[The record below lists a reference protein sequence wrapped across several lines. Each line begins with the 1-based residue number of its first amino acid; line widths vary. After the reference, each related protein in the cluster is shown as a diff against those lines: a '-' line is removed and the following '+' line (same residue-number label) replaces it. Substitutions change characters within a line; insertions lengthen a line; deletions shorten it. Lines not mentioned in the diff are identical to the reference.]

1 MLGPELINLTARPT
15 PIFLEG
21 SASIQLS
28 QSAAKDLGLKDG
40 QIVQGVLATR
50 ADLLKLIVNNKE
62 LEWSASG
69 RFKPGDKLDFRV
81 ESSIFGRALVPLGR
95 TANSAASSPL
105 APTSPRLLSL
115 LHRPQQP
122 SVLASLFK
130 PGGLDALTAQLGG
143 TEQLRANLLLS
154 MAKLSPQMVRR
165 GLSQSGLFGEQRMAS
180 AAASG
185 MGSAMATGLGAGL
198 DLKQMLRSLL
208 RNTPLQSPFSAELK
222 GAIDEVESKQL
233 ESLQAQQSRELS
245 YSFVLPFMDANAVE
259 IELYREARNASGSG
273 EEWVI
278 NLHTESP
285 SLGELWLKTTLK
297 SAANIEMVMWA
308 PRADVADRAREA
320 ASELVYELQRFGL
333 SLEKIDVLNAPRPA
347 LSETIGGSGQVVDVS
362 T

>member
-1 MLGPELINLTARPT
+1 MI
-15 PIFLEG
+15 
-21 SASIQLS
+21 
-28 QSAAKDLGLKDG
+28 AA
-40 QIVQGVLATR
+40 R

-95 TANSAASSPL
+95 TANTAASSPL

-122 SVLASLFK
+122 SILASLFK
-130 PGGLDALTAQLGG
+130 QGGLDALAAQLGG
-143 TEQLRANLLLS
+143 TEQLRANLLMS
-154 MAKLSPQMVRR
+154 MAKLSPQMVKR
-165 GLSQSGLFGEQRMAS
+165 GLSQSGLFGEQRL
-180 AAASG
+180 ASG
-185 MGSAMATGLGAGL
+185 AAPAVGSAMATGVGL
-198 DLKQMLRSLL
+198 DIKQMLRSLL
-208 RNTPLQSPFSAELK
+208 RNTPVQSPLSAELK

-233 ESLQAQQSRELS
+233 ETLQAQQSRELS

-259 IELYREARNASGSG
+259 IELYHEARNGSAG
-273 EEWVI
+273 GDEWVI
-278 NLHTESP
+278 NLHTDSP

-308 PRADVADRAREA
+308 PRLDVAERAREA
-320 ASELVYELQRFGL
+320 SSELAYELQCFGL

-347 LSETIGGSGQVVDVS
+347 LSESLGGSGQVVDVS

>member
-21 SASIQLS
+21 SASIQLT

-40 QIVQGVLATR
+40 QIIQGVLATR

-95 TANSAASSPL
+95 TATSAASSPL
-105 APTSPRLLSL
+105 APTSPGLLSL

-130 PGGLDALTAQLGG
+130 QGGLDALTAQLSG

-154 MAKLSPQMVRR
+154 MAKLSPQMVKR
-165 GLSQSGLFGEQRMAS
+165 GLSQSGLFGEQRI
-180 AAASG
+180 ASG
-185 MGSAMATGLGAGL
+185 VAAGAGVGL
-198 DLKQMLRSLL
+198 DIKQMLRSLL
-208 RNTPLQSPFSAELK
+208 RNTPVQSPFSAELK
-222 GAIDEVESKQL
+222 GAIDEVESRQL

-259 IELYREARNASGSG
+259 IEL
-273 EEWVI
+273 
-278 NLHTESP
+278 
-285 SLGELWLKTTLK
+285 
-297 SAANIEMVMWA
+297 
-308 PRADVADRAREA
+308 
-320 ASELVYELQRFGL
+320 
-333 SLEKIDVLNAPRPA
+333 
-347 LSETIGGSGQVVDVS
+347 
-362 T
+362 

>member
-21 SASIQLS
+21 SASIQLT

-40 QIVQGVLATR
+40 QIIQGVLATR

-95 TANSAASSPL
+95 TATSAASSPL
-105 APTSPRLLSL
+105 APTSPGLLSL

-130 PGGLDALTAQLGG
+130 QGGLDALTAQLSG

-154 MAKLSPQMVRR
+154 MAKLSPQMVKR
-165 GLSQSGLFGEQRMAS
+165 GLSQSGLFGEQRI
-180 AAASG
+180 ASG
-185 MGSAMATGLGAGL
+185 VAAGAGIGL
-198 DLKQMLRSLL
+198 DIKQMLRSLL
-208 RNTPLQSPFSAELK
+208 RNTPVQSPFSAELK

-259 IELYREARNASGSG
+259 IELYREARNASGG
-273 EEWVI
+273 GDEWVI

-308 PRADVADRAREA
+308 PRPDVADRARET

-347 LSETIGGSGQVVDVS
+347 LSEAIGGSGQVVDVS

>member
-21 SASIQLS
+21 SAPIQLT

-40 QIVQGVLATR
+40 QIVQGVIAAR

-62 LEWSASG
+62 LEWPASG
-69 RFKPGDKLDFRV
+69 RFKPGDRLDFRV

-95 TANSAASSPL
+95 TASSASSSPL
-105 APTSPRLLSL
+105 EPASPRLLSL
-115 LHRPQQP
+115 LHRPQQS

-154 MAKLSPQMVRR
+154 MAKLSPQMVKR
-165 GLSQSGLFGEQRMAS
+165 GLSQSGLFGEQRI
-180 AAASG
+180 ASG
-185 MGSAMATGLGAGL
+185 VAAGAGVGL
-198 DLKQMLRSLL
+198 DIKQMLRSLL
-208 RNTPLQSPFSAELK
+208 RNTPVQSPFSAELK

-259 IELYREARNASGSG
+259 IELYREAQNASGG
-273 EEWVI
+273 GDEWVI

-308 PRADVADRAREA
+308 PRPDVADRAREA
-320 ASELVYELQRFGL
+320 VSELVYELQRFGL

-347 LSETIGGSGQVVDVS
+347 LSEAIGGSGQVVDVS

>member
-21 SASIQLS
+21 SAPIQLT

-40 QIVQGVLATR
+40 QIVQGVIAAR

-62 LEWSASG
+62 LEWPASG
-69 RFKPGDKLDFRV
+69 RFKPGDRLDFRV

-95 TANSAASSPL
+95 TASSASSSPL
-105 APTSPRLLSL
+105 EPASPRLLSL
-115 LHRPQQP
+115 LHRPQQS

-154 MAKLSPQMVRR
+154 MAKLSPQMVKR
-165 GLSQSGLFGEQRMAS
+165 GLSQSGLFGEQRI
-180 AAASG
+180 AAG
-185 MGSAMATGLGAGL
+185 VFFGATSQGL
-198 DLKQMLRSLL
+198 DIKQLLRSLL

-259 IELYREARNASGSG
+259 IELYRDARKASLGG
-273 EEWVI
+273 DEWVI

-308 PRADVADRAREA
+308 PRLDVAERAREA

-333 SLEKIDVLNAPRPA
+333 NLEKIDVLNAPRPA
-347 LSETIGGSGQVVDVS
+347 LSESIGGSGQVVDVS